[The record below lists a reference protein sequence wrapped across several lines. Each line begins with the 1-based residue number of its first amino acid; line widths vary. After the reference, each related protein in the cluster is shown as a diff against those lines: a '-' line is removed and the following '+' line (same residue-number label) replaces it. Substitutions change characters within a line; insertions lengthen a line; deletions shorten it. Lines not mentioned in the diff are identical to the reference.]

1 MLKVNYHNSK
11 MQTVKT
17 ELIYVKWL
25 VRVPKADN
33 ITPTISNKC
42 TLAQGNTCINV
53 QIGFCC
59 LMLIK

>member
-17 ELIYVKWL
+17 ELINVKWL

-33 ITPTISNKC
+33 ITPTISNIC
-42 TLAQGNTCINV
+42 TLAQGNTHA
-53 QIGFCC
+53 
-59 LMLIK
+59 